1 MSSRRGRDAD
11 MAKST
16 PSDGPVTEPA
26 PVYDAGE
33 RRTHAEHAAEAY
45 DLAQRADAMYGGPE
59 AVAARAQWHATMAI
73 YEALTQPQSCRVDG
87 FDQRERAVIA
97 NALDHIANLL
107 LPIPD
112 SPIARKLRDEF
123 RA

>member
-1 MSSRRGRDAD
+1 MN
-11 MAKST
+11 T
-16 PSDGPVTEPA
+16 PDGSAAESA
-26 PVYDAGE
+26 LIYDAGE
-33 RRTHAEHAAEAY
+33 RRTHAEHVAEAY
-45 DLAQRADAMYGGPE
+45 DFAQRADDFAAMARHDTE
-59 AVAARAQWHATMAI
+59 RRLNERAQWHATMAV

-97 NALDHIANLL
+97 NALDHIASLL

-112 SPIARKLRDEF
+112 SPIARELRDEF